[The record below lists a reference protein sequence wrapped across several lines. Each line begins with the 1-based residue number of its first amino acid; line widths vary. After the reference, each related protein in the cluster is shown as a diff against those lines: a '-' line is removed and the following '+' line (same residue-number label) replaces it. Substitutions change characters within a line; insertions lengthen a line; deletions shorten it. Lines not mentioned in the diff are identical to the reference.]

1 MVALGDVEDLSA
13 NAAIMLKVS
22 VLAAWAELQIASTR
36 QSYLINVVKPYRWLL
51 GPFWI
56 GALRDYAQLRT
67 DPEMGASAGGMDFN
81 HGLGRDVL
89 LPVSLVITSS
99 LCTDGQYY
107 EQFVPKLLHATSIS
121 LAASDAFTIG
131 AMDGQNFTSAAEPAS
146 FPPVRPEPAANFY
159 IIYGLTFESLVKA
172 LGDISTSAMAQV
184 CLKTMQS
191 LVKPQ
196 LCGSVFEGA
205 FFDELCTICYRIGM
219 SSTAAVKADMC
230 DVVKAFVTSRH
241 GVQG

>member
-13 NAAIMLKVS
+13 NAAIMLKIS

-36 QSYLINVVKPYRWLL
+36 QTYLINVVKPYRWLL

-67 DPEMGASAGGMDFN
+67 DPEMGAGGGIDFN
-81 HGLGRDVL
+81 NGLGRDVL
-89 LPVSLVITSS
+89 LPVSTSS
-99 LCTDGQYY
+99 DSSDKQYY
-107 EQFVPKLLHATSIS
+107 EQFIPKLLHATAIS
-121 LAASDAFTIG
+121 LASSDAFTLG
-131 AMDGQNFTSAAEPAS
+131 AMDGQTFTSAAEPAS
-146 FPPVRPEPAANFY
+146 LPLARPEPTANFY
-159 IIYGLTFESLVKA
+159 IVYGLAFESLVKA
-172 LGDISTSAMAQV
+172 LGDSSTSAMARV
-184 CLKTMQS
+184 CLQAMQS

-219 SSTAAVKADMC
+219 SSTASIKADMC
-230 DVVKAFVTSRH
+230 DVVKVFVTSRH